1 MSKRQTQREYETL
14 RTDLGQEEKKA
25 YWKRRR
31 CGRIPQCSGAFRLM
45 QRPRTKQRSMAAAE
59 LQGWRCEEDEEEETK
74 GKERK

>member
-1 MSKRQTQREYETL
+1 MSKRRTQREYETL

-31 CGRIPQCSGAFRLM
+31 CGRILQGSGAFRLM
-45 QRPRTKQRSMAAAE
+45 QQPKMKQRSTMAAE

-74 GKERK
+74 GKEKK